1 MSSSTPTPPLPIIT
15 TAPMTTAGSPTPPAP
30 ITSAPPAPVTS
41 APPTTSVFTP
51 EEMTSTLRDLVT
63 AVQGISLYLA
73 GPHTTPPAA
82 PPAYSHPATHWPIQN
97 ASGPSGTPLLPFQA
111 GYTGGPP
118 PLLHL
123 PWYSVPAAIAGA
135 HPSLQPPLAPAP
147 SWPQWPAPVPA
158 APLAPPRHPSSPL
171 AAPTGSN

>member
-1 MSSSTPTPPLPIIT
+1 M
-15 TAPMTTAGSPTPPAP
+15 
-30 ITSAPPAPVTS
+30 
-41 APPTTSVFTP
+41 
-51 EEMTSTLRDLVT
+51 

-97 ASGPSGTPLLPFQA
+97 ASGPSGTLLLPFQA

-118 PLLHL
+118 PLLYL

-135 HPSLQPPLAPAP
+135 HPSLQPPPAP
-147 SWPQWPAPVPA
+147 T
-158 APLAPPRHPSSPL
+158 PS
-171 AAPTGSN
+171 